1 MFLKCSHLLPIMMNM
16 VTLRDF
22 TAQHGIG
29 RAGTDGPTVTG
40 KMARGRGART
50 NVSGRFENNKRLL
63 FDDGWQTL
71 DDQQALKTEVFEER
85 PKGLINKNSSPD
97 LGFDLSINPYRGCEH
112 GCSYCYARP
121 AHAYVGLSPGLDFES
136 KLFAKPNAAEVLRGE
151 LLAPGYKPSLIVL
164 GGNTDAYQP
173 IERRYRIT
181 RQILE
186 VLLEFKN
193 PVGIV
198 TKSALVLRDLDILQA
213 MAEMDLVNVAISVTS
228 LDGTVARKMEPRA
241 ATPQKRLQA
250 LEVLAGSGI
259 PTTVMVA
266 PVVPAI
272 NDSEIEAILKAA
284 SAAGVEEAGYILLR
298 LPLELRELFREW
310 LQSEFPDRASHVL
323 SLLKSMREGK
333 DYDPTYGKRMK
344 GVGPY
349 AWSIGRRFE
358 VMAKRLGLN
367 EFKRDLRTDLF
378 ERPPQPGDQLSLL

>member
-1 MFLKCSHLLPIMMNM
+1 
-16 VTLRDF
+16 
-22 TAQHGIG
+22 
-29 RAGTDGPTVTG
+29 

-50 NVSGRFENNKRLL
+50 NVSGRYETNKRLL

-71 DDQQALKTEVFEER
+71 GDQPAIKTEVFEEQ
-85 PKGLINKNSSPD
+85 PKALINKNSSPD

-136 KLFAKPNAAEVLRGE
+136 KLFAKPDAARVLRQE
-151 LLAPGYKPSLIVL
+151 LMAPGYKPSLIVL

-198 TKSALVLRDLDILQA
+198 TKSALVLRDLDLLQA
-213 MAEMDLVNVAISVTS
+213 LAEQDLVSVAISVTS
-228 LDGTVARKMEPRA
+228 MDGGLARKMEPRA
-241 ATPQKRLQA
+241 ATPMKRLQA
-250 LEVLAGSGI
+250 LEVLSASGV

-284 SAAGVEEAGYILLR
+284 SAAGVKEAGYILLR

-310 LQSEFPDRASHVL
+310 LQSEFPDRAAHVL
-323 SLLKSMREGK
+323 SLMKSMREGK
-333 DYDPTYGKRMK
+333 DYDPTFGKRMK

-367 EFKRDLRTDLF
+367 EFKRELRTDLF
-378 ERPPQPGDQLSLL
+378 ERPAQPGDQLSLL

>member
-1 MFLKCSHLLPIMMNM
+1 M
-16 VTLRDF
+16 VTVREF

-29 RAGTDGPTVTG
+29 RGAGEAPTATR

-50 NVSGRFENNKRLL
+50 NVSGRFESNKRLL

-71 DDQQALKTEVFEER
+71 DDQPALKTEVFEEQ
-85 PKGLINKNSSPD
+85 PKGMINRNSSPD

-136 KLFAKPNAAEVLRGE
+136 KLFAKPNAAEVLRRE

-186 VLLEFKN
+186 LLLEFKN

-213 MAEMDLVNVAISVTS
+213 MAEKDLVNVAISVTS
-228 LDGTVARKMEPRA
+228 LDGALARKMEPRA
-241 ATPQKRLQA
+241 ATPMKRMQA
-250 LEVLAGSGI
+250 LEVLTASGI

-284 SAAGVEEAGYILLR
+284 SAAGVKEAGYIILR

-310 LQSEFPDRASHVL
+310 LQSEFPDRAAHVL

-333 DYDPTYGKRMK
+333 DYDPTFGKRMK

-367 EFKRDLRTDLF
+367 EFKRELRTDLF

>member
-1 MFLKCSHLLPIMMNM
+1 MFLKCSHLRSIFAGM
-16 VTLRDF
+16 VTVREF

-29 RAGTDGPTVTG
+29 RKMAEAPTAAG

-50 NVSGRFENNKRLL
+50 NVSGRYEANKRLL

-71 DDQQALKTEVFEER
+71 ADEPALRTEVFEEQ
-85 PKGLINKNSSPD
+85 PKALINRNSSPD

-136 KLFAKPNAAEVLRGE
+136 KLFAKPNAPEILRRE
-151 LLAPGYKPSLIVL
+151 LMAPGYKPSLIVL

-198 TKSALVLRDLDILQA
+198 TKSALVLRDLDLLQA
-213 MAEMDLVNVAISVTS
+213 LAEQDLVNVAISVTS
-228 LDGTVARKMEPRA
+228 LDGALARKMEPRA
-241 ATPQKRLQA
+241 ATPTKRLQA
-250 LEVLAGSGI
+250 LEVLAASSV

-284 SAAGVEEAGYILLR
+284 SAAGVKEAGYILLR

-310 LQSEFPDRASHVL
+310 LHSEFPDRATHVL
-323 SLLKSMREGK
+323 SLMKNMREGK
-333 DYDPTYGKRMK
+333 DYDPTFGKRLK

-367 EFKRDLRTDLF
+367 EFKRELRTDLF

>member
-1 MFLKCSHLLPIMMNM
+1 M
-16 VTLRDF
+16 VTVRDF

-29 RAGTDGPTVTG
+29 RQMANAPTATRD
-40 KMARGRGART
+40 MARGRGART
-50 NVSGRFENNKRLL
+50 NVSSRFENNKRLL

-71 DDQQALKTEVFEER
+71 EDQPALKTEVFEEK
-85 PKGLINKNSSPD
+85 PKSLINRNSSPD

-136 KLFAKPNAAEVLRGE
+136 KIFAKPNAAEVLRKE
-151 LLAPGYKPSLIVL
+151 LMAPGYKPSLIVL

-186 VLLEFKN
+186 VLEEFNN

-198 TKSALVLRDLDILQA
+198 TKSALVLRDLDILQS
-213 MAEMDLVNVAISVTS
+213 MAEKDLVNVAISVTS
-228 LDGTVARKMEPRA
+228 LDGAVARKMEPRA
-241 ATPQKRLQA
+241 STPMKRLQA
-250 LEVLAGSGI
+250 LEVLAASGV

-284 SAAGVEEAGYILLR
+284 SAAGVQEAGYIILR
-298 LPLELRELFREW
+298 LPHELRELFREW

-333 DYDPTYGKRMK
+333 DYDPTFGKRMK

-358 VMAKRLGLN
+358 IMAKRLGLN
-367 EFKRDLRTDLF
+367 EMKRELRTDLF

>member
-1 MFLKCSHLLPIMMNM
+1 M
-16 VTLRDF
+16 VTVREF

-29 RAGTDGPTVTG
+29 RGAVETPTATR

-50 NVSGRFENNKRLL
+50 NVSGRFESNKRLL

-71 DDQQALKTEVFEER
+71 DDQPALKTEVFEEQ
-85 PKGLINKNSSPD
+85 PKGLINRNSSPD
-97 LGFDLSINPYRGCEH
+97 LGFDLSVNPYRGCEH

-136 KLFAKPNAAEVLRGE
+136 KLFAKPNAAEVLRRE
-151 LLAPGYKPSLIVL
+151 LSAPGYKPSLIVL

-186 VLLEFKN
+186 VLLEFNN
-193 PVGIV
+193 PIGIV

-213 MAEMDLVNVAISVTS
+213 MAEKDLVNVAISVTS
-228 LDGTVARKMEPRA
+228 LDGAIARKMEPRA
-241 ATPQKRLQA
+241 ATPMKRMQA
-250 LEVLAGSGI
+250 LEVLAASGI

-284 SAAGVEEAGYILLR
+284 SAAGVKEAGYIILR

-310 LQSEFPDRASHVL
+310 LQSEFPDRAAHVL

-333 DYDPTYGKRMK
+333 DYDPTFGKRMK